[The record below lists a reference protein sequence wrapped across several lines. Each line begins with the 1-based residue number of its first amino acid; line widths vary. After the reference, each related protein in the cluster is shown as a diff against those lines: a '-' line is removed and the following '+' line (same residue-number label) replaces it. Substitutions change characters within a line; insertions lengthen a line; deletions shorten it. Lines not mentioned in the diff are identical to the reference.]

1 MMDRVV
7 DMTIKIV
14 NERTVVEVFS
24 YNKMKNIFNCIVLVI
39 LISLIG
45 CSTQEIPSV
54 LPDSSDAPEEKSSF
68 LNMDIKTFNIKD
80 NTLILNVEE

>member
-24 YNKMKNIFNCIVLVI
+24 YNKMKNIFKGYVD
-39 LISLIG
+39 SLP
-45 CSTQEIPSV
+45 Q
-54 LPDSSDAPEEKSSF
+54 
-68 LNMDIKTFNIKD
+68 
-80 NTLILNVEE
+80 

>member
-24 YNKMKNIFNCIVLVI
+24 YNKMKNIFKGYVD
-39 LISLIG
+39 SLP
-45 CSTQEIPSV
+45 QEI
-54 LPDSSDAPEEKSSF
+54 
-68 LNMDIKTFNIKD
+68 LNMDIKITEGREVFEK
-80 NTLILNVEE
+80 TILNAFQKETNE

>member
-14 NERTVVEVFS
+14 NERTVVEVFL
-24 YNKMKNIFNCIVLVI
+24 YNKMKNIFKGYVD
-39 LISLIG
+39 SLP
-45 CSTQEIPSV
+45 QEI
-54 LPDSSDAPEEKSSF
+54 

>member
-24 YNKMKNIFNCIVLVI
+24 YNKMKNIFKGYVD
-39 LISLIG
+39 SLP
-45 CSTQEIPSV
+45 QEI
-54 LPDSSDAPEEKSSF
+54 
-68 LNMDIKTFNIKD
+68 LNMDIKITEGIIVFDIRESRGKS
-80 NTLILNVEE
+80 

>member
-1 MMDRVV
+1 MARSTFYYYLKRTSV
-7 DMTIKIV
+7 DKYAAIKKLTIKIV

-24 YNKMKNIFNCIVLVI
+24 YNKMKNIFKGYVD
-39 LISLIG
+39 SLP
-45 CSTQEIPSV
+45 QEI
-54 LPDSSDAPEEKSSF
+54 

>member
-14 NERTVVEVFS
+14 NERTVVEVFL
-24 YNKMKNIFNCIVLVI
+24 NMKIKKFLKGYVD
-39 LISLIG
+39 SLP
-45 CSTQEIPSV
+45 QEI
-54 LPDSSDAPEEKSSF
+54 

>member
-24 YNKMKNIFNCIVLVI
+24 YNKMKNIFKGYVD
-39 LISLIG
+39 SLP
-45 CSTQEIPSV
+45 QEI
-54 LPDSSDAPEEKSSF
+54 
-68 LNMDIKTFNIKD
+68 LNMDIKTFNIKWKMRLH
-80 NTLILNVEE
+80 TLMILMKMAILMVVVILY

>member
-14 NERTVVEVFS
+14 NERTVVEVFL
-24 YNKMKNIFNCIVLVI
+24 YNKMKKIFKGYVD
-39 LISLIG
+39 SLP
-45 CSTQEIPSV
+45 QEI
-54 LPDSSDAPEEKSSF
+54 
-68 LNMDIKTFNIKD
+68 LNMDIKTFNIND

>member
-24 YNKMKNIFNCIVLVI
+24 YNKMK
-39 LISLIG
+39 ISL
-45 CSTQEIPSV
+45 
-54 LPDSSDAPEEKSSF
+54 
-68 LNMDIKTFNIKD
+68 KD
-80 NTLILNVEE
+80 TWIHYHKKF

>member
-14 NERTVVEVFS
+14 KERTVVEFFS
-24 YNKMKNIFNCIVLVI
+24 YNKIKNIFKGYVD
-39 LISLIG
+39 SLP
-45 CSTQEIPSV
+45 QEI
-54 LPDSSDAPEEKSSF
+54 

>member
-14 NERTVVEVFS
+14 NERTAVEVFS
-24 YNKMKNIFNCIVLVI
+24 YNKMKNIFKGYVD
-39 LISLIG
+39 SLP
-45 CSTQEIPSV
+45 QEI
-54 LPDSSDAPEEKSSF
+54 

>member
-14 NERTVVEVFS
+14 NERTGVEVFS
-24 YNKMKNIFNCIVLVI
+24 YNKMKNIFKGYVD
-39 LISLIG
+39 SLP
-45 CSTQEIPSV
+45 QEI
-54 LPDSSDAPEEKSSF
+54 

>member
-14 NERTVVEVFS
+14 NERTDVEVFS
-24 YNKMKNIFNCIVLVI
+24 YNKMKNIFKGYVD
-39 LISLIG
+39 SLP
-45 CSTQEIPSV
+45 QEI
-54 LPDSSDAPEEKSSF
+54 

>member
-14 NERTVVEVFS
+14 NERIVVEVFS
-24 YNKMKNIFNCIVLVI
+24 YNKMKNIFKGYVD
-39 LISLIG
+39 SLP
-45 CSTQEIPSV
+45 QEI
-54 LPDSSDAPEEKSSF
+54 

>member
-24 YNKMKNIFNCIVLVI
+24 YNKMKNIFKGYVD
-39 LISLIG
+39 SLP
-45 CSTQEIPSV
+45 QEI
-54 LPDSSDAPEEKSSF
+54 
-68 LNMDIKTFNIKD
+68 LNMDIKITEGREVFEK
-80 NTLILNVEE
+80 TILNAIQKETNE

>member
-1 MMDRVV
+1 MDRVV

-14 NERTVVEVFS
+14 NERTDVEVFS
-24 YNKMKNIFNCIVLVI
+24 YNKMKNIFKGYVD
-39 LISLIG
+39 SLP
-45 CSTQEIPSV
+45 QEI
-54 LPDSSDAPEEKSSF
+54 

>member
-14 NERTVVEVFS
+14 NERTVVEAFS
-24 YNKMKNIFNCIVLVI
+24 YNKMKNIFKGYVD
-39 LISLIG
+39 SLP
-45 CSTQEIPSV
+45 QEI
-54 LPDSSDAPEEKSSF
+54 

>member
-7 DMTIKIV
+7 DMIIKIV

-24 YNKMKNIFNCIVLVI
+24 YNKMKNIFKGYVD
-39 LISLIG
+39 SLP
-45 CSTQEIPSV
+45 QEI
-54 LPDSSDAPEEKSSF
+54 
-68 LNMDIKTFNIKD
+68 LNMDIKITEGREVFEKTFNIKD

>member
-7 DMTIKIV
+7 DMIIKIV

-24 YNKMKNIFNCIVLVI
+24 YNKMKSIFKGYVD
-39 LISLIG
+39 SLP
-45 CSTQEIPSV
+45 QEI
-54 LPDSSDAPEEKSSF
+54 

>member
-7 DMTIKIV
+7 DMAIKIV

-24 YNKMKNIFNCIVLVI
+24 YNKMKNIFKGYVD
-39 LISLIG
+39 SLP
-45 CSTQEIPSV
+45 QEI
-54 LPDSSDAPEEKSSF
+54 
-68 LNMDIKTFNIKD
+68 LNMDIKTFNIKN

>member
-14 NERTVVEVFS
+14 NERAVVEVFS
-24 YNKMKNIFNCIVLVI
+24 YNKMKNIFKGYVD
-39 LISLIG
+39 SLP
-45 CSTQEIPSV
+45 QEI
-54 LPDSSDAPEEKSSF
+54 